1 MTLLNSSLNS
11 SLRNYEFARKITGE
25 KRKKGMKDYAGLD
38 ITREIINTYE
48 AGTPWNESSVRKRTK
63 ELTKEFFEIW
73 KMP

>member
-1 MTLLNSSLNS
+1 
-11 SLRNYEFARKITGE
+11 
-25 KRKKGMKDYAGLD
+25 MKDYAGLD